1 MEEKLKY
8 LLNDRLKVIIMNKNN
23 EKEIVYLQDKIN
35 YLNRKKE
42 ILDTQLKYSML
53 DVQKLTDVNKRV
65 KKSNAISIIIFG
77 LTSAV
82 FLINNSFLTFF
93 LIFSLGGIAILDK
106 FYQQDKTNKDIIR
119 TIENNKKMLID
130 LETICDD
137 IEEYNLKL
145 KKIKESNQDYEEI
158 TITRGIL
165 NEYITK
171 KEELSYK
178 KVKKLGGNY
187 GKNI

>member
-82 FLINNSFLTFF
+82 FLINNSFLT
-93 LIFSLGGIAILDK
+93 LL
-106 FYQQDKTNKDIIR
+106 
-119 TIENNKKMLID
+119 
-130 LETICDD
+130 
-137 IEEYNLKL
+137 
-145 KKIKESNQDYEEI
+145 
-158 TITRGIL
+158 
-165 NEYITK
+165 
-171 KEELSYK
+171 
-178 KVKKLGGNY
+178 
-187 GKNI
+187 